1 MDLTIIIPDY
11 KSPYLGEIIEN
22 AVTLNANKIII
33 SNYETPYTKKLENN
47 FKEQKH
53 IKFLNFHERKNPGDY
68 RNEGVK
74 NAFTK
79 NLLFLDSDVRI
90 NSKTKNFINENK

>member
-47 FKEQKH
+47 T
-53 IKFLNFHERKNPGDY
+53 
-68 RNEGVK
+68 VK
-74 NAFTK
+74 
-79 NLLFLDSDVRI
+79 L
-90 NSKTKNFINENK
+90 